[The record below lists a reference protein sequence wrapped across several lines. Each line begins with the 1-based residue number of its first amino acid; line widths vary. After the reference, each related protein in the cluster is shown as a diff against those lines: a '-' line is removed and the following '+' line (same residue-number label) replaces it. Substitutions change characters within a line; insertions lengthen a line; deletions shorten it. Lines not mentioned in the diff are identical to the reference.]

1 MFRIPLIESLVR
13 SPADEGT
20 GVTSASDTS
29 ADTGKPDTPA
39 KDESP
44 GALLYKSDKQDPKP
58 DEQAKPAEGEAKTE
72 GDKAKEPDAA
82 KPEDKAAA
90 EAKLK
95 EIPEDGKYEFSL
107 PDGIEIDQELAATA
121 MPVLKEA
128 GVSREGANKLAALM
142 AQQRE
147 TEHNTRMEHWDKVNR
162 EWQDAARKDSEYGGD
177 KFDASL
183 GAANKIID
191 KFGTPELKEYLTAS
205 GGGNHPEM
213 IRFMARVGNAF
224 SDDEPMGS
232 SIKGVFE
239 KKDTASTMY
248 PND

>member
-13 SPADEGT
+13 GPADEGK
-20 GVTSASDTS
+20 GAPAASDTP
-29 ADTGKPDTPA
+29 ADAGKPADAPA
-39 KDESP
+39 KDNSP
-44 GALLYKSDKQDPKP
+44 GALLYSADKQETKP
-58 DEQAKPAEGEAKTE
+58 DEQAKPAEGEAKPDA
-72 GDKAKEPDAA
+72 DKAKEPDAA

-95 EIPEDGKYEFSL
+95 EIPEDGKYEFAL
-107 PDGIEIDQELAATA
+107 PDGVEIDTELAATA

-128 GVSREGANKLAALM
+128 GVSREGANKLAAFM
-142 AQQRE
+142 AQQRA
-147 TEHNTRMEHWDKVNR
+147 TEHTARMEHWDKINR

-183 GAANKIID
+183 GAANKMID

-224 SDDEPMGS
+224 SDDKPIGS
-232 SIKGVFE
+232 KPVSE
-239 KKDTASTMY
+239 KSDDPVKTLYS
-248 PND
+248 